1 MTKSQNNLQP
11 TSKEIQNIKSCHFST
26 TRGLDQQRYRVLD
39 MDAKGDL
46 YLYKSALLCKDEIIK
61 RLINGTY
68 HLADGNTSSVGNS
81 IGKSITRASLLSIK
95 FLSTIT
101 ITNL

>member
-11 TSKEIQNIKSCHFST
+11 TSYKEIQNIKRYFT
-26 TRGLDQQRYRVLD
+26 TTLIRGLDQQRYRVLD

-46 YLYKSALLCKDEIIK
+46 YLYKTALLCKDEIIK

-81 IGKSITRASLLSIK
+81 IGKS
-95 FLSTIT
+95 
-101 ITNL
+101 

>member
-1 MTKSQNNLQP
+1 
-11 TSKEIQNIKSCHFST
+11 
-26 TRGLDQQRYRVLD
+26 

-46 YLYKSALLCKDEIIK
+46 YLYKNALLCKDEIIK

-81 IGKSITRASLLSIK
+81 IGKSSLERLCFPSSSYR
-95 FLSTIT
+95 L
-101 ITNL
+101 LL

>member
-1 MTKSQNNLQP
+1 MSKSQNSLQP
-11 TSKEIQNIKSCHFST
+11 TSKEIQNIKRCYFAT
-26 TRGLDQQRYRVLD
+26 IRGLDQQRYRVLD

-46 YLYKSALLCKDEIIK
+46 YLYKNALLCKNEIIK

-81 IGKSITRASLLSIK
+81 VGKS
-95 FLSTIT
+95 
-101 ITNL
+101 